1 MEDMDYALLGFVTVE
16 YADIIEVEERTM
28 ETLSVEALCI
38 EALVEELLGMPAWDE
53 GE

>member
-1 MEDMDYALLGFVTVE
+1 MEDMEMLGFVTVAYE
-16 YADIIEVEERTM
+16 DILEVEERTM

-38 EALVEELLGMPAWDE
+38 ETLMEELLGMPAWDE